1 MLGAPPN
8 CRPEC
13 VINADCPSNRACIQ
27 QKCRDPCDGSCGF
40 NAECHVRNHQPVCFC
55 YDNYEGDPYAGCS
68 PEKGKWRMNF
78 SLVNGFILDLIFLVW
93 LLFPLFYYPCDKK
106 INESKHT
113 HSLKIKISQLYTM
126 SQLMF
131 AIRVPVLQ
139 MLFVENVMVLAPV
152 LACLITLVIL
162 MLTVS
167 RNAYKIPNVHMTK
180 PALRISVW
188 TRVPLTAFVVVML
201 NVAL

>member
-1 MLGAPPN
+1 
-8 CRPEC
+8 
-13 VINADCPSNRACIQ
+13 
-27 QKCRDPCDGSCGF
+27 
-40 NAECHVRNHQPVCFC
+40 
-55 YDNYEGDPYAGCS
+55 
-68 PEKGKWRMNF
+68 
-78 SLVNGFILDLIFLVW
+78 
-93 LLFPLFYYPCDKK
+93 
-106 INESKHT
+106 
-113 HSLKIKISQLYTM
+113 M

-201 NVAL
+201 NVAS